1 MLLQSAFKLFCFGVA
16 ILGPFAAGIL
26 FHYVREIEIYSIFLA
41 GGVLLGFGGL
51 CGFAAIERDEAQAH
65 HVARHGREG

>member
-1 MLLQSAFKLFCFGVA
+1 MLQSAFKLFCLGVA
-16 ILGPFAAGIL
+16 MLGPFAAGIL
-26 FHYVREIEIYSIFLA
+26 FHYVRELEIYAIFLA

-65 HVARHGREG
+65 RTARYGREA